1 MPASLFGLY
10 ASMPDIQVTAPN
22 SLVFNPLVF
31 AALLQDLIFIN
42 AASDRLRP
50 KVSTSHEAVFT

>member
-1 MPASLFGLY
+1 
-10 ASMPDIQVTAPN
+10 MPDIQVTAPN